1 MLKIGRIKDIDRE
14 EDIPNDIK
22 KSVIDDLEAL
32 DYYYGIDRDVD
43 KDMGGFVV
51 ICSKNEPLNIPDFD
65 VTTDV
70 AEYSEKV
77 GNYEKSLY
85 ISGSERNIIIYR
97 KLN

>member
-1 MLKIGRIKDIDRE
+1 MLKIGRIKDIDRV
-14 EDIPNDIK
+14 EDIPETIK

-65 VTTDV
+65 TDTEI